1 METTF
6 SRRHALATALG
17 FAAASATTTT
27 FAARAPHPAGPRVTA
42 FLQSDGTSIDGMPL
56 VIEGPRTRPEPQP
69 SGEQS
74 LRLAGPVEE
83 PRTLDPAFTTDV
95 STSFLCR
102 QIFRGLVVFDGDL
115 NPIPELAHRVE
126 ISADGLTY
134 TFALADGATYH
145 DGRAITSDDVIYS
158 LTRALSPFTPGIGAT
173 NGVTFLTDI
182 VGADAVLSGESE
194 TLAGL
199 AAPDDRTVVVTL
211 ARPRATFLMKLASAP
226 ASIVDRNDVDRGDGW
241 WRTAN
246 GTGPF
251 TIAEWRERE
260 MLTLVANGGFVNSRP
275 SLDRVDIIVGPQAG
289 AELNLYQAGE
299 VDLAGIPSNSVDRMR
314 APESGFAA
322 QVRELPMFATE
333 YIALRT
339 DIEPLDDPHIR
350 RALILAFDREKL
362 APVMFDGKVIQA
374 SGIIP
379 DGMLGKERWEADN
392 APYDVDAALAEI
404 AASRY
409 GDAANTP
416 PIELFS
422 FGSSTVAAVAS
433 TVSDATGLTV
443 EAVTVQWNDFIDLLP
458 QGRVMSYSWTW
469 VADFPDPETFLDPLF
484 ASWGGQN
491 FVGYSNPA
499 FDDLLLEAAKRPVAE
514 ERIPFYEQAQQ
525 LLLDDAVLMPGTHP
539 RQYVVVRPELQ
550 GLEITPAGILGL
562 ETIWMAR

>member
-1 METTF
+1 MKTTC
-6 SRRHALATALG
+6 SRRQALASALG
-17 FAAASATTTT
+17 FAAAVATNQSL
-27 FAARAPHPAGPRVTA
+27 AARGPHPAGPRVTA
-42 FLQSDGTSIDGMPL
+42 FLQSDGTSIDGMPI
-56 VIEGPRTRPEPQP
+56 VVEGPRSRPEPNP
-69 SGEQS
+69 SGDQAI
-74 LRLAGPVEE
+74 RIAGPVEE

-134 TFALADGATYH
+134 TFTLADGAAFQ
-145 DGRAITSDDVIYS
+145 DGRAITADDVIYS

-182 VGADAVLSGESE
+182 VGADALLRGDTDVLE
-194 TLAGL
+194 GL
-199 AAPDDRTVVVTL
+199 AAPDERTVVITL
-211 ARPRATFLMKLASAP
+211 SRPRATFLMKLASGP
-226 ASIVDRNDVDRGDGW
+226 ASIVDRNDVERGDGW
-241 WRTAN
+241 WRSPN

-251 TIAEWRERE
+251 AIAEWRDRE
-260 MLTLVANGGFVNSRP
+260 MIVFTANDSFVNGGP
-275 SLDRVDIIVGPQAG
+275 TLDRVEVIVGPQAG

-299 VDLAGIPSNSVDRMR
+299 VDLAGIPSNSVDRML

-322 QVRELPMFATE
+322 QVRVLPMFATE
-333 YIALRT
+333 YLALRT
-339 DIEPLDDPHIR
+339 DIEPLDDIHIR
-350 RALILAFDREKL
+350 RALALAFEREKL

-379 DGMLGKERWEADN
+379 DGMLGKERWEAVNYPFDI
-392 APYDVDAALAEI
+392 DAARAEI

-409 GDAANTP
+409 GDASLVPT
-416 PIELFS
+416 IELFS
-422 FGSSTVAAVAS
+422 FGSPMVAATAV
-433 TVSDATGLTV
+433 TVSEATGLDV

-458 QGRVMSYSWTW
+458 QGRIMSYSWTW

-491 FVGYSNPA
+491 FVGYANPA
-499 FDDLLLEAAKRPVAE
+499 FDDLLLEAAKRPIAE

-525 LLLDDAVLMPGTHP
+525 LLIDDAVLMPGTHP
-539 RQYVVVRPELQ
+539 RQYVVVRPEVQ
-550 GLEITPAGILGL
+550 GLEITPSGILGL
-562 ETIWMAR
+562 ETIWMER